1 MTVLIAGVL
10 ICILPRNKAI
20 IPFMI
25 VGMLIPMDQILLIG
39 PAHFPMLR
47 LLVLAGFIRI
57 FKDRSSSKAPIFSGG
72 KNRLDLAFILLA
84 VTTAVSG
91 ILLFQEM
98 GAVVYQL
105 GTLYTALGVYFLA
118 RYLIRS
124 DEDVVRVIQT
134 LAYVAIVVAA
144 IMVYESRSGHNPTL
158 CWEERKPALW
168 QIWRSATA
176 AFGHKARLRIRFW
189 RGRLGRSLCR
199 FSSLCGA
206 REKIPPVSGAGI
218 LSAMIMIVTCDSST
232 PVLAFGAGVMAFCL
246 WPIRNWMRAV
256 RWGIVVTLVALHM
269 VMHGPVW
276 SLIEKIDISGG
287 SSSYHRYMLVDQCIR
302 HFSDWWLVGIKD
314 TSVWGWDM
322 WDTANQYVNTCE
334 NSGLVAFILFIAV
347 LVYAFKY
354 VGKGDGPRVET
365 KSERSLFGRSARR
378 CLPM

>member
-1 MTVLIAGVL
+1 MFAPEQGPQNFKFGGGVSESVVNPVVLVTVLIAGVL

-20 IPFMI
+20 IPLMI
-25 VGMLIPMDQILLIG
+25 VGLLIPMDQILLIG

-57 FKDRSSSKAPIFSGG
+57 FRDQTSSKAPIFSGG
-72 KNRLDLAFILLA
+72 RNRLDLAFILLA
-84 VTTAVSG
+84 VTIAVSG

-105 GTLYTALGVYFLA
+105 GTLYTALGVYLLS

-134 LAYVAIVVAA
+134 LACVAVVVAA
-144 IMVYESRSGHNPTL
+144 IMVYESRSGHNPYALLGGAQASTL
-158 CWEERKPALW
+158 ANLAERDGRFRAQGPFAHSILAGTFGAVIVPLFIALW
-168 QIWRSATA
+168 CKGR
-176 AFGHKARLRIRFW
+176 KYRL
-189 RGRLGRSLCR
+189 L
-199 FSSLCGA
+199 
-206 REKIPPVSGAGI
+206 SGAGI
-218 LSAMIMIVTCDSST
+218 LSGTIMIVTCDSST
-232 PVLAFGAGVMAFCL
+232 PVLAFGAGLMAFCL
-246 WPIRNWMRAV
+246 WPIRNRMRAV

-302 HFSDWWLVGIKD
+302 HFGDWWLVGIKD

-347 LVYAFKY
+347 LVYA
-354 VGKGDGPRVET
+354 
-365 KSERSLFGRSARR
+365 
-378 CLPM
+378 